1 MVSGSCAQYD
11 KVIHKYYMFNA
22 EDVSEDL
29 KIALR
34 KRAEIDTK
42 YLITFLQND
51 ASELRQS
58 LTRYVA
64 VYAEFRRDWAEALR
78 FYEEAYRA
86 LREVLNPL

>member
-1 MVSGSCAQYD
+1 
-11 KVIHKYYMFNA
+11 MFNA

-58 LTRYVA
+58 LTRYVKNKTCTQICQ
-64 VYAEFRRDWAEALR
+64 LS
-78 FYEEAYRA
+78 
-86 LREVLNPL
+86 LNTHP